1 MNLNGKLTIVFLVA
15 GLATVSAVLA
25 QEKKI
30 KREDLPPAVEW
41 HQAGAGRPPRHSRK
55 TPSANGKRPWD
66 EFGIPH
72 TGRRRFPFRLEAIA
86 KPPFCPS
93 KPLILKGQRE
103 VLQPVLED
111 MGGRSERFVRN
122 LPFRRPH

>member
-30 KREDLPPAVEW
+30 KRGDLPPTGEW

-66 EFGIPH
+66 EFGIP
-72 TGRRRFPFRLEAIA
+72 PLEH
-86 KPPFCPS
+86 PS
-93 KPLILKGQRE
+93 PWGTRQLR
-103 VLQPVLED
+103 
-111 MGGRSERFVRN
+111 
-122 LPFRRPH
+122 